1 MKQYTSQ
8 VQHSMY
14 KSEEKKQEKKEKKPL
29 RISFLGLSF
38 QGNGILNKVSF
49 LHYIR
54 NEKRGHRLLLQVQ
67 IIVTF
72 VKNSDSFFFFN
83 LPTCDYFRTPFHSCF
98 QGNI

>member
-1 MKQYTSQ
+1 M
-8 VQHSMY
+8 
-14 KSEEKKQEKKEKKPL
+14 
-29 RISFLGLSF
+29 FLGLSF

-72 VKNSDSFFFFN
+72 VKNSDSFFFLICQHVIISELLSIAAFKEIY
-83 LPTCDYFRTPFHSCF
+83 DY
-98 QGNI
+98 